1 MPGSGEAHSVG
12 RVFRALPVRSVVID
26 IVIAVGFLAIAL
38 PVEVQI
44 VPWAGLEQRVGTT
57 LAAVPGIAVAI
68 VFAAALAVRRLAPG
82 LALGA
87 AWAGAVLQMGFGRP
101 PSFSDAAVFAVLY
114 TAAAYGTRQVFWVG
128 LGSAIAGAGIGTV
141 YLFVGPLSGGAAV
154 SWETLPVAA
163 IVLVAAVF
171 ALGLSWTIGALV
183 RTSRRARE
191 TRQEREVARAETA
204 AEAERVRIA
213 RDMHDVVA
221 HSLAV
226 VIAQADGARYAT
238 AADPAAAPAALA
250 TISATAR
257 DALADVRL
265 LLTQLRHSQSE
276 GPQPTLADLE
286 GLYAQVREAGVDL
299 RVDVD
304 PMPIGDPPAGV
315 QLAVFRIVQEA
326 LTNAL
331 RHGDHSSPVEVG
343 LRWLPERVE
352 VEIEN
357 VVAPAASVPAPA
369 PALTDA
375 APAGDLPRGHGLI
388 GMRERAQLVGGKV
401 DAGADGPVFRVRAV
415 IPVPPAPGSPSSA
428 PGDPS
433 PSPFSPEES

>member
-1 MPGSGEAHSVG
+1 
-12 RVFRALPVRSVVID
+12 
-26 IVIAVGFLAIAL
+26 
-38 PVEVQI
+38 
-44 VPWAGLEQRVGTT
+44 
-57 LAAVPGIAVAI
+57 
-68 VFAAALAVRRLAPG
+68 
-82 LALGA
+82 
-87 AWAGAVLQMGFGRP
+87 MGFGRP

-226 VIAQADGARYAT
+226 VIAQADGARYAA

-286 GLYAQVREAGVDL
+286 GLYGQVREAGVDL

-331 RHGDHSSPVEVG
+331 RHGDHTSPVEVG
-343 LRWLPERVE
+343 LRWLPQRVE

-357 VVAPAASVPAPA
+357 VVAPAASVPA

-388 GMRERAQLVGGKV
+388 GMRERAQLAGGKA

-415 IPVPPAPGSPSSA
+415 IPVPSAPGTPSV

-433 PSPFSPEES
+433 PSPLSPEAS